1 MVTGMNIAYRC
12 LKCNEVFFKSRN
24 DLLDKFKKLLGLLS
38 CPYCGSEKVIEDTTI
53 KT

>member
-12 LKCNEVFFKSRN
+12 LKCNEVFFKRRGDPLILVKN
-24 DLLDKFKKLLGLLS
+24 ILGFLA
-38 CPYCGSEKVIEDTTI
+38 CPRCGSKKVIEDITI

>member
-12 LKCNEVFFKSRN
+12 LKCNEVFFKSRQES
-24 DLLDKFKKLLGLLS
+24 LVKKLLGLLS